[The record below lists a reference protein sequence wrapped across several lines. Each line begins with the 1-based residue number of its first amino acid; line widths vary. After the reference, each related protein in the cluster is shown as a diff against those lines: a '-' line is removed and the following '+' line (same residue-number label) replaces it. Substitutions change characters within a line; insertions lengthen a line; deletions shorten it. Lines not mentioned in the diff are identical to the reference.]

1 MKDVGGAVLA
11 GSTPPFLGRERA
23 AVDVDVGPERR
34 SPRYHETYLALES
47 IKEGSAA
54 VSKPRGVWLRVH
66 IVKDLEKAHRLPVR
80 VEEQQAQQLAVN
92 PPRSAG
98 DGRQEIQLTAMVPI
112 ELPVLGNLGC
122 RFLVKVLVGAARVEE
137 LSVSV
142 PVPRRSA
149 PAVVPHTE
157 VKHEVLSPI
166 PKVAHQLEVSPL
178 VAVDSGDRTL
188 SLDPGPCGAKAG
200 SQALARP
207 VVGLSSS
214 VGRSVTR
221 SVNSFGGG
229 SHEAKGVWPVVHF
242 VYDDEV
248 SGGCEALEAGAR

>member
-1 MKDVGGAVLA
+1 MLA

-54 VSKPRGVWLRVH
+54 VSKPRGVWLRMP
-66 IVKDLEKAHRLPVR
+66 IVKNLEEARRLPVR

-112 ELPVLGNLGC
+112 ELPVLGNLAC
-122 RFLVKVLVGAARVEE
+122 RLLVEVLVRLARVKK

-149 PAVVPHTE
+149 PAVVPKAE
-157 VKHEVLSPI
+157 VEHKVLSPI
-166 PKVAHQLEVSPL
+166 PNVAH
-178 VAVDSGDRTL
+178 
-188 SLDPGPCGAKAG
+188 
-200 SQALARP
+200 
-207 VVGLSSS
+207 
-214 VGRSVTR
+214 
-221 SVNSFGGG
+221 
-229 SHEAKGVWPVVHF
+229 
-242 VYDDEV
+242 
-248 SGGCEALEAGAR
+248 